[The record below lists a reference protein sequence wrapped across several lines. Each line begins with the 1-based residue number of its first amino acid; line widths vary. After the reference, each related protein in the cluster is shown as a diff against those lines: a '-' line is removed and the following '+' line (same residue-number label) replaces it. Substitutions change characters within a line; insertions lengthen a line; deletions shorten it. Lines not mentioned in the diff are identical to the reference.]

1 MQEKGI
7 EGKNKIKD
15 RFNELS
21 KQVSIDVSAF
31 ISALLKKKEMKKLNT
46 SGTSASS
53 QENSFS
59 SDRNLDQAE
68 ESKLESLTLPENIEV
83 GI

>member
-46 SGTSASS
+46 SGTSSAS

>member
-46 SGTSASS
+46 SGTAS

-59 SDRNLDQAE
+59 SADRNLDQAE